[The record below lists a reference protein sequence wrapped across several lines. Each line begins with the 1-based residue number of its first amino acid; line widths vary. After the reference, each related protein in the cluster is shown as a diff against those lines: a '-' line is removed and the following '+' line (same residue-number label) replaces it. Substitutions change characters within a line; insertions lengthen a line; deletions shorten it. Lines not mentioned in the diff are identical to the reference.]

1 METKARFDEV
11 IGKLPIFLNRLRSSP
26 ALNRNSLGRVPK
38 SGIYAFYEEEIPIYV
53 GRSNRLRERLFE
65 HSRPSSTHNSS
76 TFAFN
81 LAVEEAKKQGFDLP
95 LMPRETL
102 QHDPQFRELYSR
114 AKERVS
120 RMDIRVVEVTDPI
133 DQTVFEV
140 YAALELETPYNT
152 FENH

>member
-1 METKARFDEV
+1 METITRFDEV
-11 IGKLPIFLNRLRSSP
+11 IEKLPVFLNSLRSSP
-26 ALNRNSLGRVPK
+26 ALNRNNLGQVPK
-38 SGIYAFYEEEIPIYV
+38 RGIYAFYEEEVPIYV
-53 GRSNRLRERLFE
+53 GRSDRLRKRLFE
-65 HSRPSSTHNSS
+65 HSQPGSTHNSA

-81 LAVEEAKKQGFDLP
+81 LAVEEADKRGIQLP
-95 LMPRETL
+95 SLPRETL
-102 QHDPQFRELYSR
+102 QHDPAFRELYSR